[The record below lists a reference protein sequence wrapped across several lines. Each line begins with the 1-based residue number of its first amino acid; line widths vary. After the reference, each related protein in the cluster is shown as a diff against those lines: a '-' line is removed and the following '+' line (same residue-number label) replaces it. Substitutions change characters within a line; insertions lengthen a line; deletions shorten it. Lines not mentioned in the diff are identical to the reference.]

1 MENFVITKCIDPDWR
16 PGLMPRLLEIYE
28 AARRYMRS
36 TGNMEQWT
44 GGYPSRETIM
54 DDAAQGWLY
63 LVECR
68 DMQAPCSCKDAHD
81 VAGGHTT
88 DERRDV
94 VGCFCLRPSPEPNY
108 SFIENGRWLDEGP
121 YHVIHRLA
129 SDGSVKG
136 VGRAVF
142 GWCMERCGNLRV
154 DTHADNTT
162 MLSLLD
168 RLGFTRC
175 GTIYVEDGTPRTAFQ
190 WHR

>member
-1 MENFVITKCIDPDWR
+1 MKAFFHKYRHSLVLLY
-16 PGLMPRLLEIYE
+16 GLIYMPWFLWLE
-28 AARRYMRS
+28 
-36 TGNMEQWT
+36 
-44 GGYPSRETIM
+44 SR
-54 DDAAQGWLY
+54 ANL
-63 LVECR
+63 
-68 DMQAPCSCKDAHD
+68 
-81 VAGGHTT
+81 
-88 DERRDV
+88 
-94 VGCFCLRPSPEPNY
+94 
-108 SFIENGRWLDEGP
+108 P

>member
-108 SFIENGRWLDEGP
+108 SFIENGRWLDDGP

-136 VGRAVF
+136 VGRAGF
-142 GWCMERCGNLRV
+142 GWCMGRGGNLRV